1 MNIIIGKKEE
11 ILDFEKVIEKRRSIR
26 KYNIEKKV
34 EREKIKKIFK
44 AVRLSPS
51 AENAQGWE
59 FIVIDD
65 KELRDKFHKKAFS
78 GIYKLPWTKTVPV
91 FIVMLSKKKFLP
103 NIVGKKISKID
114 YQPIDAG
121 IAGEHLVLA
130 AENEG
135 LSTCWIGWFNKK
147 KVRKFFDIPKKYKIY
162 SLFAL
167 GYKDEDYE
175 PNKPNRK
182 SLNKLYSY
190 NKFE

>member
-1 MNIIIGKKEE
+1 MDFDKIIKQ
-11 ILDFEKVIEKRRSIR
+11 RRSIR
-26 KYNIEKKV
+26 KYNKKKKV
-34 EREKIKKIFK
+34 EREKIEKIFE

-59 FIVIDD
+59 FIVIDN
-65 KELRDKFHKKAFS
+65 EEIRDEFYNKAFS
-78 GIYKLPWTKTVPV
+78 GIFKIPWTKTVPV
-91 FIVMLSKKKFLP
+91 FIVMLSRKKFIP

-130 AENEG
+130 AENLG

-167 GYKDEDYE
+167 GYKKEDYS
-175 PNKPNRK
+175 PSKRNPK
-182 SLNKLYSY
+182 SMEDIYSY
-190 NKFE
+190 NEFRK

>member
-1 MNIIIGKKEE
+1 M
-11 ILDFEKVIEKRRSIR
+11 DFTKVIKKRKSIR
-26 KYNIEKKV
+26 KYNKNKKV
-34 EREKIKKIFK
+34 EREKIERIFE

-51 AENAQGWE
+51 AENAQGWK

-65 KELRDKFHKKAFS
+65 KNMRDKFRKKTFS
-78 GIYKLPWTKTVPV
+78 GIYQLPWTKTVPV
-91 FIVMLSKKKFLP
+91 FIVMISRKKFLP

-162 SLFAL
+162 SLFSL
-167 GYKDEDYE
+167 GYKDKNYT
-175 PNKPNRK
+175 PGAHKRK
-182 SLNKLYSY
+182 DLDKVYHF
-190 NKFE
+190 NKFK